1 MIGEVTEYLIQK
13 NIFEDTMVNTTSG
26 IMGFALNPT
35 QGCLTPRISDNKH
48 IIRIMPILM
57 NFFWKVSYELNSTD
71 PV

>member
-1 MIGEVTEYLIQK
+1 
-13 NIFEDTMVNTTSG
+13 MVNTTSG

-48 IIRIMPILM
+48 NKNYANI
-57 NFFWKVSYELNSTD
+57 NEFFWKVSYELNSTD